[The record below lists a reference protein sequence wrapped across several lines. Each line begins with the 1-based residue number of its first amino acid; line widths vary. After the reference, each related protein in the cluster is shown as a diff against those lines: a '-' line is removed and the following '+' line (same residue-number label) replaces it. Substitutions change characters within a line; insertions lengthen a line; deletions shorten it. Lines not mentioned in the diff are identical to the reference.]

1 MNVLVLNT
9 GSSSLKFQVI
19 DTDLDAIE
27 RNADRQLARGVIE
40 RIGSESLVTFRVE
53 GKPAVRR
60 TAALRDHRAALDY
73 VLRWLVSPEAA
84 VPGIASVGDIHAVG
98 HRTVHGGEKFTRSV
112 TISDEVVDQ
121 IEDCIDLAPLHNPA
135 NLKGIYAARELL
147 GLGVPQVAVF
157 DTSFHSTMPEVS
169 YLYAIPYPLYVRH
182 KIRRYG
188 FHGTSHRYV
197 AYRYRMLTG
206 KSYDETNIVTVHL

>member
-60 TAALRDHRAALDY
+60 TAPAARPPRRARLRPALARLARGRRPRHRLHRATSTPSAT
-73 VLRWLVSPEAA
+73 
-84 VPGIASVGDIHAVG
+84 ASS
-98 HRTVHGGEKFTRSV
+98 T
-112 TISDEVVDQ
+112 
-121 IEDCIDLAPLHNPA
+121 
-135 NLKGIYAARELL
+135 AARSSR
-147 GLGVPQVAVF
+147 GP
-157 DTSFHSTMPEVS
+157 
-169 YLYAIPYPLYVRH
+169 
-182 KIRRYG
+182 
-188 FHGTSHRYV
+188 
-197 AYRYRMLTG
+197 
-206 KSYDETNIVTVHL
+206 